1 MQRKTPQEVRRSLA
15 ADFKMRGITYQQ
27 AAERLQYRN
36 KQSVSTILSGKSE
49 SYLPFE
55 QAQRFHTAFGYSL
68 PYLMTGEGQLH
79 QDSLDAVEESDPM
92 EGKIDI
98 QPPYRG
104 LSKEVLTC
112 IIKIAEGIINTTGSP
127 RAIDAW
133 ICTTKGDYEGYKEH
147 ISELAKNSGDGTMLP
162 IIPELAKYTIDK
174 IGKSMKDY
182 FTSEQKRFKEEQKK
196 IPQFPD
202 EV

>member
-1 MQRKTPQEVRRSLA
+1 MQRKTPKEVRRSLA

-36 KQSVSTILSGKSE
+36 KQSISTILSGKSE
-49 SYLPFE
+49 SYLPSK

-68 PYLMTGEGQLH
+68 PYLMTGEGQLY
-79 QDSLDAVEESDPM
+79 QDSLDAVEESNPM
-92 EGKIDI
+92 EGQIDI

-112 IIKIAEGIINTTGSP
+112 IIQIAEGIIETTGSP
-127 RAIDAW
+127 SARDAW
-133 ICTTKGDYEGYKEH
+133 ICTIKGDYEGYKEH
-147 ISELAKNSGDGTMLP
+147 ISELAKNSGDTMLP
-162 IIPELAKYTIDK
+162 HIPQLAKYTIDK
-174 IGKSMKDY
+174 IKKSIKDY
-182 FTSEQKRFKEEQKK
+182 FALEQKRFKEEQKNLR
-196 IPQFPD
+196 QFPD

>member
-1 MQRKTPQEVRRSLA
+1 MKRQDTLIKKGPESIL
-15 ADFKMRGITYQQ
+15 
-27 AAERLQYRN
+27 
-36 KQSVSTILSGKSE
+36 TILSGKSE

-55 QAQRFHTAFGYSL
+55 QAQRFHNAFGYSL

-147 ISELAKNSGDGTMLP
+147 ISELAKNSGDFP

-174 IGKSMKDY
+174 IKKSMKDY
-182 FTSEQKRFKEEQKK
+182 FASEQKRFKELQKNL
-196 IPQFPD
+196 PQFPD